1 MPRKDLNAQNMPG
14 KDVKCMAYHENN
26 VCMHGRE
33 HGKPHKTMDI

>member
-26 VCMHGRE
+26 VCMHGRG
-33 HGKPHKTMDI
+33 HGKPHKTTEI